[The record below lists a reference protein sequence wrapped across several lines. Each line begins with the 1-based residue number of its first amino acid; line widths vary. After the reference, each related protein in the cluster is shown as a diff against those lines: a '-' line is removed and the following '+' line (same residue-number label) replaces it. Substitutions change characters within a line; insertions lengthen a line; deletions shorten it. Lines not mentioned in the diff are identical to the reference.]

1 MYSLAYL
8 HFRTMYGEGQ
18 RYALGWDR
26 DREILPHELHYLAHI
41 SRLPVIVAARAL
53 RKSGWGFEY
62 VSLQRGCEGL
72 RFCELGRSR
81 MEGVGVMGIYV
92 VQVAGGQE
100 ACAAEMIARH
110 AQGAVEDCFIPKWEV
125 MRRQSGQWHRKLE
138 KLFPGYVFVQTNAPE
153 LLCEA
158 LRRVPAFT
166 RMLTFAGDACLPLSD
181 DEVAWINATTSTDTH
196 VMEMSEGIIE
206 GDRVVVTRGPLK
218 GREASIAR
226 VDRHKRLAWVDM
238 NMFGRNKT
246 IRVGL
251 EIVSKR

>member
-1 MYSLAYL
+1 MGGGELPAGIGARKYCLMSYTNGQISL
-8 HFRTMYGEGQ
+8 
-18 RYALGWDR
+18 
-26 DREILPHELHYLAHI
+26 LPA
-41 SRLPVIVAARAL
+41 IVAARAL

-62 VSLQRGCEGL
+62 VSLQCGCEGL
-72 RFCELGRSR
+72 QSCELWRSR
-81 MEGVGVMGIYV
+81 MEGIGAMGIYV

-100 ACAAEMIARH
+100 ASAAEMITRH
-110 AQGAVEDCFIPKWEV
+110 AQGAVEDCFIPKREV
-125 MRRQSGQWHRKLE
+125 MRRQSGQWHSKLE

-166 RMLTFAGDACLPLSD
+166 RMLTFAGDMCLPLSD
-181 DEVAWINATTSTDTH
+181 DEVAWINAITNTDTH

-218 GREASIAR
+218 GREANITR
-226 VDRHKRLAWVDM
+226 IDRHKRLAWVDM